1 MRRYRTKKMPDGKW
15 AVLMHI
21 GPQQFAPVK
30 GEIYDTEKEA
40 STARDH
46 LKYGSKKV

>member
-21 GPQQFAPVK
+21 GPQSWAPVK
-30 GEIYDTEKEA
+30 GEVYDSEEKA
-40 STARDH
+40 ILARDI
-46 LKYGSKKV
+46 LKYKED